1 MDTTIVSA
9 MAAVLGSLDGG
20 SATAATAWLT
30 QRTQNKREPLRD
42 ELHKREALYGELF
55 GECAKLIVD
64 AFTHALKE
72 AETLVP
78 LYAPINRMR
87 LCASRPVPAEAEHLL
102 RRITEQHFSKHVTV
116 EELRDLARSGK
127 ADPMRAFGE
136 ACRAEREA
144 MRARV

>member
-20 SATAATAWLT
+20 SAIAATAWLT
-30 QRTQNKREPLRD
+30 QTTQN
-42 ELHKREALYGELF
+42 KREALYGELF

-78 LYAPINRMR
+78 PYAPINRMR

-116 EELRDLARSGK
+116 EELRDLGRSEE

>member
-30 QRTQNKREPLRD
+30 QRTQNKRE
-42 ELHKREALYGELF
+42 ALYGELF
-55 GECAKLIVD
+55 GECGKLIVD

-116 EELRDLARSGK
+116 EELRDLGRSEE